1 MVKVSFKYTPELV
14 EWIKKAGP
22 GSRWN
27 PSEKVWEIPDNLLE
41 DLRAKAEGMGIDI
54 NVAGEG
60 GPAPQARPLTAP
72 QTYTKQ
78 QAERL
83 GYTEWDEQPSKG
95 GTFRAKEGDIELTR
109 SRDGK
114 YVLIRI
120 NLIANTEDLQSFL
133 AGREP
138 SVKFRVLPPRP
149 RPAQGSNT

>member
-1 MVKVSFKYTPELV
+1 MVKVSFKYTPALV
-14 EWIKKAGP
+14 EWIKQAGP

-27 PSEKVWEIPDNLLE
+27 PSEKVWDIPDALLNE
-41 DLRAKAEGMGIDI
+41 LRTKAEGMGIDV
-54 NVAGEG
+54 NVVGERG
-60 GPAPQARPLTAP
+60 SAPQSKPVTAA
-72 QTYTKQ
+72 QAYSKQ
-78 QAERL
+78 QVERL
-83 GYTEWDEQPSKG
+83 GYMEWDEQPSRG

-133 AGREP
+133 AGKEP

-149 RPAQGSNT
+149 RPAQGGNA